1 MSKSFISAL
10 RNLIPLGLGVFL
22 IYYSLSTITADQRTL
37 IWSYIEQ
44 AHPIPILISIIFGA
58 LSHLSRAYRWKFLL
72 NPLGYHPSFIN
83 LTGAVLVNYLSNLGI
98 PRSGDVLRVT
108 VISAYEKIP
117 FSKGLGTVISERVI
131 DLVMMM
137 LLVFSAMYMGGDW
150 VQEQL
155 GGSKVLLVSFGIF
168 IGLVVAIMVFP
179 FLINTK
185 RFPFLTRVK
194 SFFLNIYQGIL
205 SMCSVSNAYA
215 FWAHTI
221 FIWVMYIIMFW
232 VIQFSLPLSATLG
245 LEVILVGFVAGGLS
259 IAVTNGGIGLY
270 PLAVATVLNHYGM
283 PYEMALAYGWIAV
296 STQTIMILIFGGL
309 SFAFLPVVNR
319 KK

>member
-1 MSKSFISAL
+1 MSKSFISVL

-37 IWSYIEQ
+37 IWSYIQQ
-44 AHPIPILISIIFGA
+44 AHPFPILISIVFGA

-72 NPLGYHPSFIN
+72 NPLGYSPNFIN
-83 LTGAVLVNYLSNLGI
+83 LTGAVLINYLSNLGI

-108 VISAYEKIP
+108 VISAYEKIS

-155 GGSKVLLVSFGIF
+155 SGSMVLLVSFGIF

-194 SFFLNIYQGIL
+194 SFFLNIVQGI
-205 SMCSVSNAYA
+205 VSIRSIPNALA
-215 FWAHTI
+215 FWAHTV
-221 FIWVMYIIMFW
+221 FIWLMYILMFW
-232 VIQFSLPLSATLG
+232 VVQFSLPEAALLSPQVAL
-245 LEVILVGFVAGGLS
+245 IGFVAGGLS
-259 IAVTNGGIGLY
+259 IVVTNGGIGLY
-270 PLAVATVLNHYGM
+270 PIAVAAVLSHYGM
-283 PYEMALAYGWIAV
+283 SYEMALAYGWIAW
-296 STQTIMILIFGGL
+296 STQTLMILLFGGL
-309 SFAFLPVVNR
+309 SFVFLPVLNR

>member
-1 MSKSFISAL
+1 LSKSFISTL

-44 AHPIPILISIIFGA
+44 AHPFPILISIIFGA
-58 LSHLSRAYRWKFLL
+58 LSHISRAYRWKFLL

-131 DLVMMM
+131 DLLMMM
-137 LLVFSAMYMGGDW
+137 LLVFSAMYLGGDW

-168 IGLVVAIMVFP
+168 IGLVVAIMTFP

-185 RFPFLTRVK
+185 RFPYLARVK
-194 SFFLNIYQGIL
+194 DFFLNIFQGI
-205 SMCSVSNAYA
+205 VSIRSIPNALA
-215 FWAHTI
+215 FWAHTL
-221 FIWVMYIIMFW
+221 FIWLMYVLMFW
-232 VIQFSLPLSATLG
+232 VIQFSLPEAALLSPQVAL
-245 LEVILVGFVAGGLS
+245 IGFVAGGLS
-259 IAVTNGGIGLY
+259 IVVTNGGIGLY
-270 PLAVATVLNHYGM
+270 PIAVAAVLSHYGM
-283 PYEMALAYGWIAV
+283 SYEMALAYGWIAW
-296 STQTIMILIFGGL
+296 STQTLMILLFGGL
-309 SFAFLPVVNR
+309 SFALLPVFNR

>member
-44 AHPIPILISIIFGA
+44 AHPIPILISIVFGA

-72 NPLGYHPSFIN
+72 NHLGYQPSFIN

-155 GGSKVLLVSFGIF
+155 GGSTVLLVSFGIF
-168 IGLVVAIMVFP
+168 IGLVVAIMAFP

-185 RFPFLTRVK
+185 RFPYLARIK
-194 SFFLNIYQGIL
+194 DFFLNIVQGI
-205 SMCSVSNAYA
+205 VSIRSIPNAVA
-215 FWAHTI
+215 FWTHTI
-221 FIWVMYIIMFW
+221 FIWLMYILMFW
-232 VIQFSLPLSATLG
+232 VIQFSLPEAALISPQVALT
-245 LEVILVGFVAGGLS
+245 GFVAGGIS
-259 IAVTNGGIGLY
+259 IVVTNGGIGLY
-270 PLAVATVLNHYGM
+270 PIAVAAVLSHYGM
-283 PYEMALAYGWIAV
+283 PYEMALAYGWIAW
-296 STQTIMILIFGGL
+296 STQTLMILLFGGL
-309 SFAFLPVVNR
+309 SFAFLPVFNR